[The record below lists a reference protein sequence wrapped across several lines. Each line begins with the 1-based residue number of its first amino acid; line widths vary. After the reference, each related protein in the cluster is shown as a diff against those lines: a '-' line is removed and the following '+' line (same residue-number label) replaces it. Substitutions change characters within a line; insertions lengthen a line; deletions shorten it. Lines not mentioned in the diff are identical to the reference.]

1 MSRREIKVA
10 HDRATGKYKVLT
22 VKNSVAFSPGE
33 ILCRDEVND
42 LCDHANWEVIVVSL
56 NPKME
61 K

>member
-1 MSRREIKVA
+1 MSNRQIKVA
-10 HDRATGKYKVLT
+10 HDMATDKYKVLT

-33 ILCRDEVND
+33 ILCRDEVSD
-42 LCDHANWEVIVVSL
+42 LCEHASWEVIVVSL